1 MTRRVAS
8 LGQAH
13 TKLTSDIV
21 KAPSNTARPDGQGF
35 TLIELLVVIA
45 IIAILAGMLLPAL
58 AKAKE
63 KATGISCV
71 NNLKQ
76 LSLAGAL
83 YGSEFADAL
92 PPNGEDDGRPLPNP
106 VTGAIPAG
114 LPPAT
119 LWTTG
124 RDGSRMTSKT
134 AQALVAKEYSVLGPY
149 MAKASFRCPGEKL
162 KVNNNGLIELQ
173 IRSYGLNSYVGWLG
187 SAQHN
192 SQPDSIK
199 YQIFRRSSD
208 CPNPSDIFSFAELH
222 PYSVCQPFYGTHLGA
237 NNIPTDTYHV
247 PGNQHGRSSNFAFV
261 DAHAESKRWKSA
273 RYNNPGLREDDGAW
287 HGHALAVVTENRDD
301 SLWVG
306 KRASVRR

>member
-1 MTRRVAS
+1 MKAAS
-8 LGQAH
+8 NP
-13 TKLTSDIV
+13 TC
-21 KAPSNTARPDGQGF
+21 PSRQGF

-63 KATGISCV
+63 KATSISCV

-83 YGSEFADAL
+83 YSSEFADAL
-92 PPNGEDDGRPLPNP
+92 PPNGADDGRPLPNP
-106 VTGAIPAG
+106 VTGVIPTG
-114 LPPAT
+114 LPPAA

-124 RDGSRMTSKT
+124 RDGSRMTTKT
-134 AQALVAKEYSVLGPY
+134 AQALVLKEYSVLGPY

-162 KVNNNGLIELQ
+162 KIDASGTKELQ
-173 IRSYGLNSYVGWLG
+173 VRSYGLNSYVGWLG
-187 SAQHN
+187 TAQHN
-192 SQPDSIK
+192 SQPDSTK
-199 YQIFRRSSD
+199 YQIFRKSSD
-208 CPNPSDIFSFAELH
+208 CPSPSDIFSFGEIH

-237 NNIPTDTYHV
+237 NNVPTDTYHV
-247 PGNQHGRSSNFAFV
+247 PGNQHGRSSTYAFV

-273 RYNNPGLREDDGAW
+273 RYNNPGLKETDAAW
-287 HGHALAVVTENRDD
+287 HGHAMAVTADNKED

-306 KRASVRR
+306 KRTSVLR

>member
-1 MTRRVAS
+1 M
-8 LGQAH
+8 
-13 TKLTSDIV
+13 
-21 KAPSNTARPDGQGF
+21 KAPSNQRDRTGF

-63 KATGISCV
+63 KATSISCV

-83 YGSEFADAL
+83 YSSEFADAL

-106 VTGAIPAG
+106 VTGAIPTG
-114 LPPAT
+114 LPPAI

-162 KVNNNGLIELQ
+162 KVNVGGSTKELQ
-173 IRSYGLNSYVGWLG
+173 VRSYGLNSYVGWLG
-187 SAQHN
+187 TGQHN
-192 SQPDSIK
+192 AQPDPTK

-208 CPNPSDIFSFAELH
+208 CPSPSDIFSFGELH
-222 PYSVCQPFYGTHLGA
+222 PYSVCQPFYGTHLGP
-237 NNIPTDTYHV
+237 NNVPTDTYHV
-247 PGNQHGRSSNFAFV
+247 PGNQHGRSSTYAFV
-261 DAHAESKRWKSA
+261 DAHAESKRWRSA
-273 RYNNPGLREDDGAW
+273 KYNNPGMAETDGAW
-287 HGHALAVVTENRDD
+287 HGHAIAIVTENRED

-306 KRASVRR
+306 KRTSVRR